1 MDKQL
6 IGTGNTWET
15 NYPYAGGRPA
25 PWTPVVKVN
34 ITNAYLIMLAG
45 QVAYDDSGKIVGP
58 NDTKVQA
65 ETTYANIKQAL
76 TAAGAKVSDII
87 FERAFIRHDCLKAYM
102 MEGSRVR
109 GRFYKEA
116 GVTKLPPF
124 TIIGAAAL
132 SHEEQVMEIEIIA
145 VSEK

>member
-6 IGTGNTWET
+6 ISTGNTWET

-58 NDTKVQA
+58 NEMKTQSEK
-65 ETTYANIKQAL
+65 TYANIKQAL
-76 TAAGAKVSDII
+76 TAAGAKVADVI
-87 FERAFIRHDCLKAYM
+87 FERAFVRQDFMKDYM

-109 GRFYKEA
+109 GRFYREG
-116 GVTKLPPF
+116 GVTHLPPF
-124 TIIGAAAL
+124 TVVGVAAL
-132 SHEEQVMEIEIIA
+132 AHEEQVLEVEVVA